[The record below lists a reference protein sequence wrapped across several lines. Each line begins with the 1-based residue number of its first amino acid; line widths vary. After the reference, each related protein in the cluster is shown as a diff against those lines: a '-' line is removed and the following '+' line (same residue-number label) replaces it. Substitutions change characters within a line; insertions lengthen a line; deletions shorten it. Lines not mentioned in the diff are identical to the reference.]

1 MSLIVSTYGCIN
13 SIKESN
19 IGTLKNLI
27 NLTKRMLTL
36 LISIILGCILIIIC
50 VLFYYSPGNPE
61 PFLSKN
67 GKALAGSISEKTF
80 VTIGG
85 IRQGMF
91 IRSKNNHNPVL
102 LYVHGGP
109 AFPNYFLIEKH
120 NPGLEEHFTVC
131 YWEQRGGGLS
141 YSPDILLETMTF
153 EQLTSDAIE
162 VTNYLRQRFGKEKI
176 YLMAHSGGSPF
187 AIQAVAKAP
196 QLYSAYIGMAQITN
210 QSESE
215 RIAYKYMV
223 EQYTIKGNLKALD
236 ELKKYPL
243 LDTDTS
249 FVPFFKSVIRDKDMH
264 ELGIGT
270 TRNMKSVFTGV
281 FIPVWTCK
289 AYTLKE
295 KINIWVSKLK
305 FVKKARFIDELFVL
319 DIPSMFPKFDVPIYL
334 FSGKYDL
341 TVNVDLSKAYLEKL
355 QAPVKGFYTF
365 ENSAHSPLF
374 EESERV
380 NEVFVNDILKGETN
394 LADN

>member
-1 MSLIVSTYGCIN
+1 
-13 SIKESN
+13 
-19 IGTLKNLI
+19 
-27 NLTKRMLTL
+27 MLTL
-36 LISIILGCILIIIC
+36 LISILLGCILIIIG
-50 VLFYYSPGNPE
+50 VLFYYSPGKPE

-67 GKALAGSISEKTF
+67 GEVLAGSISEKTF

-91 IRSKNNHNPVL
+91 IRSKNSHNPVL

-109 AFPNYFLIEKH
+109 AFPNYFLIEKY

-176 YLMAHSGGSPF
+176 YLMAHSGGSPI

-223 EQYTIKGNLKALD
+223 EQYTMKGNLKALD

-249 FVPFFKSVIRDKDMH
+249 FVPFYKSIIRDKDMH

-270 TRNMKSVFTGV
+270 MRNMKSVFTGV

-319 DIPSMFPKFDVPIYL
+319 DIPSMFPKFDVPIYF

-341 TVNVDLSKAYLEKL
+341 TVNVDLSKAYLEEL